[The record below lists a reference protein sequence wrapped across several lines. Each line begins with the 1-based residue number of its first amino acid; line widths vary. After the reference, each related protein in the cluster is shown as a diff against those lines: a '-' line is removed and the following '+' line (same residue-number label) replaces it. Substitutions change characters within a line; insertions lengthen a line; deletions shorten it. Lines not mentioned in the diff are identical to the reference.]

1 MKIIVCVKQVVDPE
15 EPPASFGVDEV
26 ANKIT
31 LPPGVPSVISPF
43 DKQAV
48 EAALR
53 VRDETGGTVTA
64 ISLGDSLDRSVL
76 RDPLA
81 MGSDELVILED
92 EAFEDGDAWSTAYA
106 LAMGI
111 KKIGD
116 YGLIFC
122 GRQESDWDDGQVG
135 TYMASILDIPC
146 ITVAKKIDVIDGKV
160 KVERVTSDGHEV
172 VEASLPAVIT
182 VSNELGEPRYP
193 TVKQTMQARKIKPVV
208 WNRDD
213 IGVLEDQVGAAGRR
227 VKLLKLFKPIR
238 DTQCE
243 MIQGV
248 SPEEAGANLAVKLR
262 EANLL

>member
-1 MKIIVCVKQVVDPE
+1 MKIIVCVKQVIDPE
-15 EPPASFGVDEV
+15 EPPTSFGVDE
-26 ANKIT
+26 AENKIM

-53 VRDETGGTVTA
+53 VKDVIGGTVTA
-64 ISLGDSLDRSVL
+64 VSLCEKLDRSVL

-81 MGSDELVILED
+81 MGADELVILED
-92 EAFEDGDAWSTAYA
+92 DVFSDGDAWSTAYP

-122 GRQESDWDDGQVG
+122 GRQESDWDVGQVG
-135 TYMASILDIPC
+135 TYIANILDIPC
-146 ITVAKKIDVIDGKV
+146 ITVAKKVEVKGEKV
-160 KVERVTSDGHEV
+160 EVERVTSDGHEV
-172 VEASLPAVIT
+172 IEAPLPAVIT

-208 WNRDD
+208 WARDD
-213 IGVLEDQVGAAGRR
+213 IGVFEDQVGSAGRR
-227 VKLLKLFKPIR
+227 VKLVKLFKPIR

-243 MIQGV
+243 MIPGA
-248 SPEEAGANLAVKLR
+248 SPEEAGANLALKLR
-262 EANLL
+262 EVNLL